1 MKKLF
6 MLLIA
11 ICAISLGMSAQQ
23 VVRGQVTDANGEP
36 LIGATIQPI
45 GGGNGAA
52 TDINGEFSLNLPY
65 NVKTL
70 KVSYVGYNTQEL
82 PVQPNMAISLSD
94 SGTSLDEVMVVA
106 YGTAKKTS
114 YTGSA
119 EAVTN
124 KKLELRPVTDAT
136 KALEGNVAGLQV
148 ASASGQPG
156 SSPTIQIRGY
166 GSINASSQPLYVVD
180 GAPFDGNLASINP
193 SDIESMTVL
202 KDASAAALY
211 GARGAN
217 GVVMITTKKGV
228 EGRSNVMWRSTF
240 GWSSR
245 ATKRYDLVDQK
256 EYVQLYYE
264 ALRNVQLEQG
274 KDWKEAEDIARATL
288 GENLG
293 GEYYNP
299 FKNYTWDNIIDPA
312 TGLVRSDANSVWN
325 EDWYDSVTRKNAFR
339 HEHQLQVTGGS
350 EHAQYLMSLGYLN
363 EDGVLKT
370 TNYERYTGRAN
381 INTQITDWLAAN
393 INASLAHATS
403 NFNDYEDTATS
414 NPWYTAQFI
423 NPLFPVYLKDIK
435 GQNIYDSD
443 GNVQYDWGETKDD
456 GTHRIGSMTDF
467 SSLGMLMLDKAWAKR
482 DVAGLRTGIVLGSD
496 LAKYGWRQGL
506 KLAVNFSM
514 DYVNR
519 NNTRYM
525 NAQHGNQANAGGLM
539 NKYNRR
545 TQSYTFNQLLT
556 WDRTFGEHTFGLLL
570 GHEWYAYQYSYL
582 VAGKT
587 NLVEGIYELRPGTTL
602 YEADSY
608 SDKYRINSWLGR
620 AEYNYG
626 GRYFLSASLRQDQS
640 SRFHPDYNKGTF
652 WSVGANWRISGENFM
667 KNIGWINN
675 LSVKASYGEQGND
688 ALSSFYAWQSL
699 YDLSYSNATNIGAM
713 ISSLENKKVS
723 WEKSQNFNAGF
734 DAILFNHRLQLG
746 VDFYNRLTKN
756 MLLERPMALST
767 GFTGFMDNVGDM
779 RNRGVEASLRITPVR
794 TADFE
799 WNITAMATHNK
810 NKVIKLTNEAPVLTY
825 GARIIK
831 EGYPIYTYYMPKSA
845 GVDPANGHALYW
857 VYDVDPETGE
867 MDPATERISDDK
879 TKASNS
885 RYYLG
890 SRQPDFF
897 GSLGTDLSWKGLTLS
912 VLTTYSLGGK
922 VLDGLYSSTMG
933 MMYADKTWHKNMLR
947 RWQKPG
953 DVTDVPRSYI
963 NDPLVITSDRYLI
976 DASYFAIKNITL
988 AYALPNSWVNKLG
1001 MTGARIFGSV
1011 DNLAL
1016 WTHLNGMDPQY
1027 NFSGGTNYDYSPNR
1041 TYTVGFELN
1050 FGKTYATAAPV
1061 ANVNLLN
1068 SQINDLRAQ
1077 LADAQSAAAD
1087 ANSRLAQLQGDLDAA
1102 NRALANCKNDLN
1114 AAKNVAPKVV
1124 DNSKQYMN
1132 VLVHFPKS
1140 GTAVTTDQR
1149 PNVERVAAYLKSHP
1163 EATCTIKGYAS
1174 PEGREELNVQLANGR
1189 AASVKDMLVK
1199 KYGIAANRINAEGQ
1213 GISNMFDELSWN
1225 RVSICEIIVK

>member
-6 MLLIA
+6 LLLIA

-36 LIGATIQPI
+36 LIGATVQPI

-52 TDINGEFSLNLPY
+52 TDINGEFSLSLPY

-70 KVSYVGYNTQEL
+70 KVSYVGYKTQEL
-82 PVQPNMAISLSD
+82 PVQPNMAITLTD
-94 SGTSLDEVMVVA
+94 NGTVLDDVMVVA

-119 EAVTN
+119 EAVSN

-148 ASASGQPG
+148 TSASGQPG
-156 SSPTIQIRGY
+156 SSPNIQIRGY
-166 GSINASSQPLYVVD
+166 GSINAYSTPLYVVD
-180 GAPFDGNLASINP
+180 GAPFDGNLSSINP

-245 ATKRYDLVDQK
+245 ATKRYQHVDQK
-256 EYVQLYYE
+256 EFVQLVYE
-264 ALRNVQLEQG
+264 ALRN
-274 KDWKEAEDIARATL
+274 EALDNGNSWTAAENIARASL
-288 GENLG
+288 SSQLG
-293 GEYYNP
+293 GEQYNP
-299 FKNYTWDNIIDPA
+299 FKNYTWETLIDPA
-312 TGLVRSDANSVWN
+312 TGQVRADAQSAWD
-325 EDWYDSVTRKNAFR
+325 EDWYDSIIRNNAFR

-350 EHAQYLMSLGYLN
+350 EHAQYMMSLGYLN
-363 EDGVLKT
+363 EDGILKT

-381 INTQITDWLAAN
+381 ITSQITDWLGAN
-393 INASLAHATS
+393 INVSLAHAMQ
-403 NFNDYEDTATS
+403 NFNDYDGTSTS

-423 NPLFPVYLKDIK
+423 NPLLPVYLKDIN
-435 GQNIYDSD
+435 GNTVNDAE
-443 GNVQYDWGETKDD
+443 GNVQYDWGEATPY
-456 GTHRIGSMTDF
+456 GTRPGSMTDF

-482 DVAGLRTGIVLGSD
+482 DVAGLRTGLVLGSD
-496 LAKYGWRQGL
+496 LAKYGWRQGI

-519 NNTRYM
+519 NNTKYM
-525 NAQHGNQANAGGLM
+525 NSQHGNQASAGGLLE
-539 NKYNRR
+539 KYNRR

-556 WDRTFGEHTFGLLL
+556 WDRSFGDHTIGLLL
-570 GHEWYAYQYSYL
+570 GHEWYAYEYSYL

-587 NLVEGIYELRPGTTL
+587 NLVDGIYELRPATTL
-602 YEADSY
+602 LEADSY
-608 SDKYRINSWLGR
+608 SDKYRIDSYLGR
-620 AEYNYG
+620 INYNFA
-626 GRYFLSASLRQDQS
+626 GRYFLSGSLRQDKS
-640 SRFHPDYNKGTF
+640 SRFHPDHNKGTF
-652 WSVGANWRISGENFM
+652 WSVGANWRVSGEKFM
-667 KNIGWINN
+667 QNVGWVNN

-688 ALSSFYAWQSL
+688 MLQTYYAWQSL
-699 YDLSYSNATNIGAM
+699 YDLSYSNATNIGAL
-713 ISSLENKKVS
+713 ISSLENQKVS

-734 DAILFNHRLQLG
+734 DAILFNHRLQLN

-756 MLLERPMALST
+756 MLLNRPMALST

-779 RNRGVEASLRITPVR
+779 RNRGVEGSIRITPVR

-810 NKVIKLTNEAPVLTY
+810 NKVIKLTDEAPELISGV
-825 GARIIK
+825 RVIK
-831 EGYPIYTYYMPKSA
+831 EGMPIYTYYMPKSA
-845 GVDPANGHALYW
+845 GVDPSNGHSLYW
-857 VYDVDPETGE
+857 AYEK
-867 MDPATERISDDK
+867 DDDGNMVPGSEYITDSYSLANTCK
-879 TKASNS
+879 
-885 RYYLG
+885 YYQG
-890 SRQPDFF
+890 SRQPDIF
-897 GSLGTDLSWKGLTLS
+897 GSLGTDFSWKGLTLS

-922 VLDGLYSSTMG
+922 VFDGLYQSDMNLWYLSST
-933 MMYADKTWHKNMLR
+933 WNKNMMR

-953 DVTDVPRSYI
+953 DVTDVPRSTI
-963 NDPLVITSDRYLI
+963 AESIANTDRFLI

-988 AYALPNSWVNKLG
+988 AYALPASWVNKIG

-1016 WTHLNGMDPQY
+1016 WTHLDGMDPQY
-1027 NFSGGTNYDYSPNR
+1027 NFSGGTDYDYSPNK
-1041 TYTVGFELN
+1041 TYTVGIELN
-1050 FGKTYATAAPV
+1050 FGKSYAAAAPA

-1077 LADAQSAAAD
+1077 LADAQGAAAD

-1102 NRALANCKNDLN
+1102 NRALANCRNDLN

-1132 VLVHFPKS
+1132 ILVHFPKS
-1140 GTAVTTDQR
+1140 GTAITADQR
-1149 PNVERVAAYLKSHP
+1149 ANVERVAAYLKSHP
-1163 EATCTIKGYAS
+1163 EATCVIKGYAS
-1174 PEGREELNVQLANGR
+1174 PEGKEDVNIKLANGR

-1199 KYGIAANRINAEGQ
+1199 KYGIAANRINAAGQ

>member
-6 MLLIA
+6 LLLIA

-52 TDINGEFSLNLPY
+52 TDVNGEFSLNLPY

-70 KVSYVGYNTQEL
+70 KVSYVGYNTQEV
-82 PVQPNMAISLSD
+82 PVQPNMAITLSD
-94 SGTSLDEVMVVA
+94 SGTALDEVMVVA

-148 ASASGQPG
+148 TSASGQPG
-156 SSPTIQIRGY
+156 SSPNIQIRGY
-166 GSINASSQPLYVVD
+166 GSINAYSTPLYVVD
-180 GAPFDGNLASINP
+180 GAPFDGNLSSINP

-245 ATKRYDLVDQK
+245 ATKRYEHVDQK
-256 EYVQLYYE
+256 EYVQLVYE
-264 ALRNVQLEQG
+264 ALRNQAIDNG
-274 KDWKEAEDIARATL
+274 NSWKDAEAIARAGL
-288 GENLG
+288 SGQLG
-293 GEYYNP
+293 GEQYNP
-299 FKNYTWDNIIDPA
+299 FKNYTWDQLIDPA
-312 TGLVRSDANSVWN
+312 TGQVRADAKSAWN
-325 EDWYDSVTRKNAFR
+325 EDWYDSVVRNNAFR

-350 EHAQYLMSLGYLN
+350 EHAQYMMSLGYLN
-363 EDGVLKT
+363 EDGILKT

-381 INTQITDWLAAN
+381 ITSQITDWLGAN
-393 INASLAHATS
+393 INASLAHAMQ
-403 NFNDYEDTATS
+403 NFNDYDGTSTS

-423 NPLFPVYLKDIK
+423 NPLLPVYLKDIN
-435 GQNIYDSD
+435 GNDLLDSE
-443 GNVQYDWGETKDD
+443 GNLQYDWGEVMET
-456 GTHRIGSMTDF
+456 GTRPGSMSDF
-467 SSLGMLMLDKAWAKR
+467 SQLGMLMLDKAWAKR
-482 DVAGLRTGIVLGSD
+482 DVAGLRTGLVLGSD

-539 NKYNRR
+539 EKYNRR

-556 WDRTFGEHTFGLLL
+556 WDRTFGDHTVGLLL
-570 GHEWYAYQYSYL
+570 GHEWYAYEYSYL

-608 SDKYRINSWLGR
+608 SDKYRIDSWLGR
-620 AEYNYG
+620 ANYNYA
-626 GRYFLSASLRQDQS
+626 GRYFLSASLRQDKS
-640 SRFHPDYNKGTF
+640 SRFHPDHNKGTF
-652 WSVGANWRISGENFM
+652 WSVGANWRVSGEKFM
-667 KNIGWINN
+667 QNVGWINN

-688 ALSSFYAWQSL
+688 MLTTYYAWQSL
-699 YDLSYSNATNIGAM
+699 YDLSYSNATNIGAL
-713 ISSLENKKVS
+713 IASLENENVS

-734 DAILFNHRLQLG
+734 DAILFNHRLQLN

-756 MLLERPMALST
+756 MLLNRPMAMST
-767 GFTGFMDNVGDM
+767 GFTGYMDNVGDM

-799 WNITAMATHNK
+799 WNVTLMATHNK
-810 NKVIKLTNEAPVLTY
+810 NKVIKLTKEAPELLS
-825 GARIIK
+825 GIRIIK

-845 GVDPANGHALYW
+845 GVDPSTGKSLYW
-857 VYDVDPETGE
+857 AFEKDDDGNMVPG
-867 MDPATERISDDK
+867 TEYI
-879 TKASNS
+879 TSNRS
-885 RYYLG
+885 VAANCKYFQG
-890 SRQPDFF
+890 SRQPDVF
-897 GSLGTDLSWKGLTLS
+897 GSLGTDFTWKGLTLS

-922 VLDGLYSSTMG
+922 VFDGLYQSDMNLWYLSSTWN
-933 MMYADKTWHKNMLR
+933 KHMLR

-953 DVTDVPRSYI
+953 DVTDVPRVTIAESI
-963 NDPLVITSDRYLI
+963 NNTDRFLI

-988 AYALPNSWVNKLG
+988 AYALPNSWISKLG

-1016 WTHLNGMDPQY
+1016 WTHLQGMDPQY
-1027 NFSGGTNYDYSPNR
+1027 NFSGGTDYDYSPNR
-1041 TYTVGFELN
+1041 TYTVGIELN
-1050 FGKTYATAAPV
+1050 FGKSYAAAAPAV
-1061 ANVNLLN
+1061 NVNALN
-1068 SQINDLRAQ
+1068 TQINDLRAQ
-1077 LADAQSAAAD
+1077 LADAQGAAAD
-1087 ANSRLAQLQGDLDAA
+1087 ANSRLAQLQGDLAAA
-1102 NRALANCKNDLN
+1102 NKALANCKNDLN
-1114 AAKNVAPKVV
+1114 AAKNAAPKVV

-1132 VLVHFPKS
+1132 ILVHYPKS
-1140 GTAVTTDQR
+1140 GTSITADQR
-1149 PNVERVAAYLKSHP
+1149 ANVERIATYMKSHP
-1163 EATCTIKGYAS
+1163 EATCVIKGYAS
-1174 PEGREELNVQLANGR
+1174 PEGKEDVNVKLANGR

-1199 KYGIAANRINAEGQ
+1199 KYGIDAKRINAAGQ
-1213 GISNMFDELSWN
+1213 GIGNMFDELSWN